1 MDASYKNES
10 ARTSLLVFGLHM
22 SGQPLNAELLD
33 LGATLESAARTA
45 PSYRMVLLKR
55 GEKRLPGIW
64 RNPANGV
71 SLEGEIW
78 SLPNEALGAF
88 FAKVPHPLCLGT
100 LELEDGTWVKGF
112 LCEAVAYEAAEDISG
127 YGGWRGWLGNR

>member
-1 MDASYKNES
+1 MDE
-10 ARTSLLVFGLHM
+10 ARISLLVFGLHL

-33 LGATLESAARTA
+33 LGATLVGAAVTA

-64 RNPANGV
+64 RDPNNGA
-71 SLEGEIW
+71 SLEGEVW
-78 SLPNEALGAF
+78 SLPEAALGAF
-88 FAKVPHPLCLGT
+88 FVKVPHPLCLGT

-112 LCEAVAYEAAEDISG
+112 LCEAVAYAAAEDISE
-127 YGGWRGWLGNR
+127 YGGWRGWMKKREI

>member
-1 MDASYKNES
+1 MSKAADKS
-10 ARTSLLVFGLHM
+10 RTSLLVFGLHL
-22 SGQPLNAELLD
+22 SDQPLNPELID
-33 LGATLESAARTA
+33 LGAMLESTVRTA

-64 RNPANGV
+64 RNPASGV

-78 SLPNEALGAF
+78 SLPNNVVGDF

-100 LELEDGTWVKGF
+100 LELEDGSWVKGF
-112 LCEAVAYEAAEDISG
+112 LCEAVAYEAAEDISQ
-127 YGGWRGWLGNR
+127 YGGWRGWLAR